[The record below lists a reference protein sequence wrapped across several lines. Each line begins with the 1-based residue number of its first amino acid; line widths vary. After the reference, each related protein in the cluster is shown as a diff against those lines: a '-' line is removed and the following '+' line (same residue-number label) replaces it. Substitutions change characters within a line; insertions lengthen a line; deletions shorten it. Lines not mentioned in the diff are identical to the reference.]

1 MWNAQLLD
9 IKKFETITM
18 NCLLLPLFCTMHN
31 ETFLKE
37 FKLIQLYTYQIG
49 NGTNHLYL
57 EIIILVLMA
66 NKKLFPW
73 MYQSWSWYLQQVGKI
88 ILFCRIH
95 KKWSFRFFCISLPY
109 TWAYIRFELG
119 IFCKRWITLKSWHLQ
134 SHIWIH
140 NTLRKLQYT
149 HVRCSTF
156 RKEFS

>member
-57 EIIILVLMA
+57 EIIILVLD
-66 NKKLFPW
+66 
-73 MYQSWSWYLQQVGKI
+73 V
-88 ILFCRIH
+88 
-95 KKWSFRFFCISLPY
+95 
-109 TWAYIRFELG
+109 
-119 IFCKRWITLKSWHLQ
+119 
-134 SHIWIH
+134 
-140 NTLRKLQYT
+140 
-149 HVRCSTF
+149 
-156 RKEFS
+156 